1 MGNVGEST
9 WRGFIGSRDNT
20 PVRRLTRNPFKTN
33 PGGITGIWGRRTRA
47 TRCGLR
53 CSDVRRSR
61 PAGRRS
67 LVELQR
73 GQLARYAIVVRTD
86 RHVAQARRGR
96 DRELRRVIE
105 SRIEERALDAAEA

>member
-1 MGNVGEST
+1 
-9 WRGFIGSRDNT
+9 
-20 PVRRLTRNPFKTN
+20 
-33 PGGITGIWGRRTRA
+33 
-47 TRCGLR
+47 
-53 CSDVRRSR
+53 
-61 PAGRRS
+61 
-67 LVELQR
+67 LQR